1 MVDKPTY
8 SQTKKWRKQMSA
20 NLIAVK
26 KPTNWGRGKGRSG
39 ILQDPTVFLATNW
52 DPYTPP
58 PPLVE
63 PPEYPA
69 IPKNLATAAR
79 EQLRDENEV
88 ATINWERYQ
97 HTQCIA
103 VNMGAAAFEP
113 FVIAELE
120 NPDEELNAID
130 IRALYEHVMYRFAKI
145 SQTEINANF
154 N

>member
-1 MVDKPTY
+1 MEKANERQLNC
-8 SQTKKWRKQMSA
+8 SQKAHKLGPWK
-20 NLIAVK
+20 
-26 KPTNWGRGKGRSG
+26 RSFRNFAR
-39 ILQDPTVFLATNW
+39 PHRFLGNKLGPVHA
-52 DPYTPP
+52 P